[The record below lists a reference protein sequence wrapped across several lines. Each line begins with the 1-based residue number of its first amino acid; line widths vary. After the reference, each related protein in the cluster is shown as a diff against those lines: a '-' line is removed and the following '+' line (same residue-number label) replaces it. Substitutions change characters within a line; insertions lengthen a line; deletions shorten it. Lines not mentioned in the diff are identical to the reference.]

1 MKLYF
6 HKKFEKQYRRLQK
19 QEQKRVQERISLFRE
34 NPFHPVLENHPLQ
47 GKYAEY
53 RSISIRGDLRAVFKR
68 QGVDEYWFTKVG
80 THSELYS

>member
-6 HKKFEKQYRRLQK
+6 HKKFEKQYGRLQK
-19 QEQKRVQERISLFRE
+19 QEQKRVQERIGLFRE

-53 RSISIRGDLRAVFKR
+53 RSINIGGDLRAVFKR
-68 QGVDEYWFTKVG
+68 VGADEYVFAKIG